1 MTTSDT
7 PALAPVPR
15 RGWWD
20 RLLWDRVRTWRD
32 RALLDPRVHRLAFRL
47 PFSRLIARRRAR
59 QLFDLCAGFV
69 YTQVLLAVVRLR
81 VLEALVDGPLT
92 TDALAEH
99 TRLSRDAATR
109 LLGAAVALELLER
122 RGPDA
127 YGLGTLGAA
136 MLASPG
142 VAAMVAHHPIL
153 YDDLRDPVALLR
165 GEIQPAMSRYW
176 GYVTADGKTLDAHA
190 VAEYSALMA
199 ASQPLVADEVLDAYD
214 FGRHRHLLD
223 VGGGE
228 GAFISSVGARH
239 AGLALTLFDLPAVVA
254 RADARLARNGLDA
267 RVRRV
272 GGSFKVDPLPTQAEG
287 AAAGPDVIT
296 LVRVIHD
303 HDDDVVRALLAKI
316 RATLPPDGVLVV
328 AEPMA
333 ETGASLPVGDAYFA
347 IYLLAMGSGR
357 SRTTDEVEAMLREAG
372 FAHVRR
378 VGARRPIHVKVMV
391 ASAR

>member
-214 FGRHRHLLD
+214 FSQHRHLLD

-239 AGLALTLFDLPAVVA
+239 ADLALTLFDLPAVVA

-347 IYLLAMGSGR
+347 LYLLAMGSGR